1 MLAAASVSVG
11 DCSPNPGSEI
21 EIRRP
26 IPLSCKAPEGV
37 VKAVLAYKEF
47 GGTQF
52 VNVPMSLADGQF
64 RSPIPCSATKMEGA
78 LLYVVVMKDASGN
91 TVSSVGTLDQPA
103 QLNIVKATTQP
114 PPAFPGEPPPARCAE
129 EVECPPG
136 MPGCTPSGGGGW
148 GDSCTPADQ
157 CKKGLYC
164 ASGTCENAPTC
175 ETDSDCDS
183 GRCSEGF
190 CEMGDSSSSSGG
202 GKIRKLWLGLHGA
215 FDLHFFDTA
224 NDVCGINSIGNHK
237 YACYYKGTTTPIRS
251 GTDPNSTT
259 YDVPPEK
266 RGEAGRIGGGAK
278 VATIRLMVSG
288 DYAVIPNL
296 SVGARLGFAFNGGP
310 KGANYKSA
318 DGKIVESGKAFLPI
332 HAEGRVTWWI
342 RSLGQP
348 GIHPY
353 VAVGGGLAQV
363 DAKITVPVRAD
374 GVNPYQVDVYRRLG
388 QGFITLAPG
397 AVFPITP
404 TIGVQG
410 NINLMRMLPVSG
422 WVLEPS
428 LGVVMGL

>member
-1 MLAAASVSVG
+1 
-11 DCSPNPGSEI
+11 
-21 EIRRP
+21 
-26 IPLSCKAPEGV
+26 
-37 VKAVLAYKEF
+37 
-47 GGTQF
+47 
-52 VNVPMSLADGQF
+52 
-64 RSPIPCSATKMEGA
+64 MEGA

-164 ASGTCENAPTC
+164 ASGTCENAPGC

-190 CEMGDSSSSSGG
+190 CEMGDSSSGSSG

-215 FDLHFFDTA
+215 LDVHFFDSA
-224 NDVCGINSIGNHK
+224 KDVFSIGSMGNHK
-237 YACYYKGTTTPIRS
+237 YSCYYKGTTIPVQN
-251 GTDPNSTT
+251 GKV
-259 YDVPPEK
+259 YDAGPPQVLYPGVPK
-266 RGEAGRIGGGAK
+266 DKDAGGRITGGAK

-288 DYAVIPNL
+288 DYAIIPNL

-310 KGANYKSA
+310 KGANYNPTTFGA
-318 DGKIVESGKAFLPI
+318 VSGKAFLPI
-332 HAEGRVTWWI
+332 HAEGRATWWI

-353 VAVGGGLAQV
+353 VAVGGGIAQV
-363 DAKITVPVRAD
+363 DAKITVPVSD
-374 GVNPYQVDVYRRLG
+374 GANVYSVDVYRRLG

-397 AVFPITP
+397 AVFPITS